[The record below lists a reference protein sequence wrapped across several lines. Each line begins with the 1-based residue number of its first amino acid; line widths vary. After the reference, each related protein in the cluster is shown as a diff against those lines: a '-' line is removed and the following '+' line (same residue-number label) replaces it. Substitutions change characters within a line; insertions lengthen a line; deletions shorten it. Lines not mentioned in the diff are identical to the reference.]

1 MWCLVVLPR
10 RLCLSCG
17 TFRLVYDKELGD
29 LWICPDGR
37 KKDLSVE
44 AKGPAELFGFGSGQF
59 AEGPEAK
66 DIMSDIGGRWLCFNI
81 SSGNEHCIIES
92 DKRLPEHIRGSD
104 VFGKVSCR
112 RSVSVM
118 FFLMVWSSGVAF
130 ISVELYPT
138 LCWTKCC
145 QVTTYHDAIS
155 ALENLGEVS
164 LKLSMHTMDK
174 QDSGPCLFRADKVV
188 CFALDPPKE
197 AKRKKVENSQT
208 LMLNWISSFEFVRL
222 NWSSKQTEVQNKTCY
237 FASSFRSC
245 LMFWFV
251 CWSVLTYSIVA
262 LGFQYCSLVYHVLS
276 FARPTQ
282 ALLPLAERWIFQK
295 FDPTRMLRFAGV
307 WGLLCVFGCIL

>member
-1 MWCLVVLPR
+1 MFGGAPAQALL
-10 RLCLSCG
+10 
-17 TFRLVYDKELGD
+17 K
-29 LWICPDGR
+29 LWHLQAGVWQGAWWSL
-37 KKDLSVE
+37 DLSRWKEEGLVCWGQRPRWTIWFWE
-44 AKGPAELFGFGSGQF
+44 WAVCRGARGQGYHVRYRWPLAMLQYFFWERALHYREWQAPSRTYPRFWCVRQGFLS
-59 AEGPEAK
+59 K
-66 DIMSDIGGRWLCFNI
+66 KCF
-81 SSGNEHCIIES
+81 C
-92 DKRLPEHIRGSD
+92 D
-104 VFGKVSCR
+104 V
-112 RSVSVM
+112 
-118 FFLMVWSSGVAF
+118 FLMVWSSGVAF

-174 QDSGPCLFRADKVV
+174 QDSCPCLFRADKVV

-222 NWSSKQTEVQNKTCY
+222 NWSSKQTEVQSKTCY
-237 FASSFRSC
+237 FASWFRSC